1 MSSPRALVEGGLG
14 FVMTLLRT
22 MKGTLNCFVQ
32 SVSGVVVLRIGTK
45 SQSQPMNS
53 ILIKGC
59 LVVWNRAQM

>member
-53 ILIKGC
+53 TLIKGC

>member
-1 MSSPRALVEGGLG
+1 VEGGLG

>member
-53 ILIKGC
+53 TLIKGC
-59 LVVWNRAQM
+59 FVVWNRAQM